1 MAIDRASFPLPD
13 IDDPS
18 TAPFFAEAAR
28 QELVLPYCGA
38 CALHVWYPQ
47 PECPAC
53 GGELEWVG
61 VDGRATLFSWAVVTR
76 PFLPAFADRV
86 PFVTALVALD
96 VDPRVRLCTYVV
108 DADPDDL
115 RPDMPVE
122 ITFRDLAFSTVPGRK
137 VTVPMFR
144 PIA

>member
-1 MAIDRASFPLPD
+1 MSAAEESIPEIGEHLDGAHMVF
-13 IDDPS
+13 IAAGMGGG
-18 TAPFFAEAAR
+18 TGTGAAPIIAEIAR
-28 QELVLPYCGA
+28 ELGILTV
-38 CALHVWYPQ
+38 
-47 PECPAC
+47 
-53 GGELEWVG
+53 
-61 VDGRATLFSWAVVTR
+61 AVVTR

-144 PIA
+144 PID